1 MVRPEHCVIVAA
13 PLALL
18 ACSSWADHSEPNENG
33 ATLLW
38 WAAQVIGA
46 VFVIFMQ
53 RREEGDRMISLKVVS
68 KAPSCEMPDKAAPDK
83 VHFILEVCF
92 ILASS

>member
-1 MVRPEHCVIVAA
+1 MSGGRRGPGRGRPSRCRR
-13 PLALL
+13 
-18 ACSSWADHSEPNENG
+18 
-33 ATLLW
+33 TL
-38 WAAQVIGA
+38 GA

>member
-1 MVRPEHCVIVAA
+1 MGGARPW
-13 PLALL
+13 P
-18 ACSSWADHSEPNENG
+18 SSRPSRCRRS
-33 ATLLW
+33 L
-38 WAAQVIGA
+38 GA
-46 VFVIFMQ
+46 VFVLFMQ

-68 KAPSCEMPDKAAPDK
+68 KALSCEMPDKAAPDK